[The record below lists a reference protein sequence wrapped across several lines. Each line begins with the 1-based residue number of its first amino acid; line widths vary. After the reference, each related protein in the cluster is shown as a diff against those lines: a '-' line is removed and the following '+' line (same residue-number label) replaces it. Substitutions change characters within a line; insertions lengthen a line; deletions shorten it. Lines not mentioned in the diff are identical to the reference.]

1 MGGSLRLKLV
11 GIELVVLPIS
21 VSRVRFENRNVRW
34 SGINRDSNGKRFG
47 RNPLLLT
54 PLLPTQLKFSSLRRI
69 WVFIHK
75 PSDPNNSDRFK
86 NNLCLIVYV

>member
-34 SGINRDSNGKRFG
+34 SGNK
-47 RNPLLLT
+47 
-54 PLLPTQLKFSSLRRI
+54 
-69 WVFIHK
+69 
-75 PSDPNNSDRFK
+75 
-86 NNLCLIVYV
+86 